1 MRQAQS
7 RDSTPFDTGSLD
19 VKPAEQPT
27 KKSIATGVPLYSL
40 DEDAESFYM
49 RYRLGPLYVTM
60 TALGTGVNPS
70 TKLRFSECE
79 TAKV

>member
-49 RYRLGPLYVTM
+49 RY
-60 TALGTGVNPS
+60 
-70 TKLRFSECE
+70 
-79 TAKV
+79 